1 MMFQKPNK
9 NQYPVYAIKS
19 DDDEKP
25 NKTNIRSYAVKSDDV
40 PKANKPISLSMP
52 SKAMMTKRPDH

>member
-1 MMFQKPNK
+1 MFQKPNK

-40 PKANKPISLSMP
+40 PKTNKPISLSMP
-52 SKAMMTKRPDH
+52 